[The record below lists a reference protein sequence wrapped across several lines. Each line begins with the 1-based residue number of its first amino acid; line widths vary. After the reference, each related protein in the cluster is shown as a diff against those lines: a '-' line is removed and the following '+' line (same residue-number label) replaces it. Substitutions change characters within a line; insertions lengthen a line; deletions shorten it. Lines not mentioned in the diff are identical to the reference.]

1 MERVVIIKLDA
12 IGDYILIRNFLEE
25 FRKSEKFQNCEI
37 TFLGNSILKDFVET
51 FDSEIFNK
59 FIWIDISHLTS
70 RKFFFQ
76 KLLFQI
82 KLLFREKYDLLIN
95 CTHSRDER
103 RESIINCIR
112 AKQKIASIGDLAN
125 YKSPNKLQIGN
136 KKYTDLVPIRGIE
149 IFEFERNRDFF
160 EFILDT
166 KLSTKLQIQSGE
178 IEKSN
183 ELVIFPGAGN
193 NRRIWNYIN
202 YVSLLNLLPNG
213 LYVKFLGGN
222 EVNSLV
228 SNILASS
235 NSNNTIINLCGKTN
249 IIQLVNQIQNARL
262 VLTSDSSALHIAA
275 ATNTDCICISNGNH
289 FGRFHPYP
297 KKMDKPVHIVYP
309 HHNFYNQTDFSRL
322 IELTKIESNFNID
335 DITVNE
341 VFKLIQKFL
350 KV

>member
-1 MERVVIIKLDA
+1 MERVIIIKLDA

-25 FRKSEKFQNCEI
+25 FRNSDKYQNCEI
-37 TFLGNSILKDFVET
+37 TFLGNGILREFVES
-51 FDSEIFNK
+51 FDDEIFNK
-59 FIWIDISHLTS
+59 FIWIDIQKLTA
-70 RKFFFQ
+70 RKYFIQ

-82 KLLFREKYDLLIN
+82 RLLRKGYDVLIN

-112 AKQKIASIGDLAN
+112 AKQKIASVGDLAN
-125 YKSPNKLQIGN
+125 YKSLNKLLMGN
-136 KKYTDLVPIRGIE
+136 KKYTVLVPIRGIDV
-149 IFEFERNRDFF
+149 FEFERNRDFF
-160 EFILDT
+160 EFVLEK
-166 KLSTKLQIQSGE
+166 KLSTKLEIQSGE
-178 IEKSN
+178 IQKSN

-193 NRRIWNYIN
+193 NRRIWNYIK
-202 YVSLLNLLPNG
+202 YASLLNLLPNG
-213 LYVKFLGGN
+213 LSIKFLGGN

-228 SNILASS
+228 SNILSIC
-235 NSNNTIINLCGKTN
+235 NSKNNIINLCGKTN
-249 IIQLVNQIQNARL
+249 ITQLVNQIQNAKL

-297 KKMDKPVHIVYP
+297 KKLNKPVHIVYP
-309 HHNFYNQTDFSRL
+309 DHNFYNQADYSRL

-341 VFKLIQKFL
+341 VFKSIQKFL